1 MKTLKFIS
9 YLLYRFYSR
18 GGTKNIPYFST
29 ICALVLFTSIHIL
42 QLLVFFDCNALLQGI
57 GNDNRLFR
65 YFKIILLS
73 SPVFLLFFYLIK
85 EDDLK
90 NAEYSEKKV
99 KLGAF
104 LLVSYVIFSFALFLY
119 LFTNVRPK
127 TYLM

>member
-18 GGTKNIPYFST
+18 GGTKNIPYFSAV
-29 ICALVLFTSIHIL
+29 CALVLFTSMHIL
-42 QLLVFFDCNALLQGI
+42 QLLVFFDCHALLHGI
-57 GNDNRLFR
+57 GNDTRPLR
-65 YFKIILLS
+65 YLKIILLS

-85 EDDLK
+85 ENDLK
-90 NAEYSEKKV
+90 NAEYPEKKV

-119 LFTNVRPK
+119 LLTNVRPK
-127 TYLM
+127 TF